1 MSKPTANW
9 EKVGDKF
16 YRKVQLYTGVFDPD
30 LELDKCLVVGALGS
44 GAVAIYRDEGKVHAY
59 RSGQASKSSIDIY
72 SCAGKLIRRITWEK
86 GTIKGIGWSEDEKLL
101 VVTEDGAVRCYYDLQ
116 GDFVPFS
123 LGHGADEHGV
133 VSCKFYSTGFVALL
147 GNNHLISVSRYDEP
161 RPKLLAI
168 PPADPIVSWAI
179 IPPAYSLS
187 RSVEVILAIGTT
199 LYVVDATDAE
209 DRNFTA
215 GPFRHISVSPRG
227 EFLAFYTDDGKV
239 WVVSGDWSEKLSE
252 YNSRA
257 KTVPKDMQWCGSN
270 AVALAWED
278 EVHLIG
284 PKSTATKFYY
294 DAFVHLL
301 PDVDGLRLLTNDVC
315 EYLQK
320 VPDETVSVFRLG
332 SDSPAA
338 HLLEASSLLEQKSPK
353 ADDLIQLIRPSL
365 AEAVDT
371 CVKAAGHEYTIHWQ
385 KALMKAASY
394 GKSVL
399 DLYSSDD
406 FVDMCET
413 LRVLNAV
420 RFYEVG
426 LPLSYDQFK
435 RLTPENL
442 IARLTNRHEY
452 LLALRISEY
461 LHLPVSK
468 IHEHWAVAK
477 VRHSTAD
484 EATTAQLIVKKVYGK
499 RGVSFEQIAR
509 AAYDEGRVALATE
522 LLNYEPRAG
531 KQVPLLLDMKED
543 TIALDKAIESGDP
556 DLIFHVLLHIRKK
569 LPLASFFRVIN
580 SRPVATALV
589 ESSAWDS
596 DRDLLKDLYYQDDR
610 RLDGANL
617 LISEA
622 LSQPDVS
629 SATDK
634 LHLASKYLA
643 DSKTHATHRT
653 HIDDAIKLLKLQEQF
668 DKDLGLS
675 PSGPAPGPP
684 SPGPS
689 SHPAS
694 YVGLSAHATIFTL
707 LKSGH
712 TKRAAKV
719 QSEFRIPDKQFA
731 WLRLRALVAARHW
744 SELEEIANKTKKS
757 PIGWENYVNEI
768 LGAGNSRVAA
778 LFVPKC
784 TGASA
789 KERVEM
795 WVRCG
800 LVVKAGEEAVRA
812 KDGGLL
818 EWVRERAGAGAQAEL
833 ERLAAQLKGG
843 RGR

>member
-30 LELDKCLVVGALGS
+30 LELDKYNVAGAPYS
-44 GAVAIYRDEGKVHAY
+44 GAVAIYRDEEKLHTY
-59 RSGQASKSSIDIY
+59 RGTQAAKSSIDIY
-72 SCAGKLIRRITWEK
+72 SCAGKLIRRIAWDK
-86 GTIKGIGWSEDEKLL
+86 GTIKGLGWSEDEKLL
-101 VVTEDGAVRCYYDLQ
+101 VVTEDGTVRCYYDLQ
-116 GDFVPFS
+116 GDFIPFS
-123 LGHGADEHGV
+123 LGHDAEEHGV

-147 GNNHLISVSRYDEP
+147 GNNHLISVARYDEP
-161 RPKLLAI
+161 RPKLLAV
-168 PPADPIVSWAI
+168 PPSEEIISWAI

-199 LYVVDATDAE
+199 LYVVDATEAE
-209 DRNFTA
+209 NRDFTA

-227 EFLAFYTDDGKV
+227 EFLAFYTDDSKV

-257 KTVPKDMQWCGSN
+257 KTMPKDMQWCGSN

-278 EVHLIG
+278 EIHLIG
-284 PKSTATKFYY
+284 PNSSATKFYY
-294 DAFVHLL
+294 DSWVHLL
-301 PDVDGLRLLTNDVC
+301 PDVDGLRLLTHEVC
-315 EYLQK
+315 EYIQK

-338 HLLEASSLLEQKSPK
+338 NLLEASSLLEQKSPK

-371 CVKAAGHEYTIHWQ
+371 CVKAAGHEFNIHWQ
-385 KALMKAASY
+385 KALLKAASY

-399 DLYSSDD
+399 DLYNSDD

-420 RFYEVG
+420 RFYEIG
-426 LPLSYDQFK
+426 LPLSYDQYK
-435 RLTPENL
+435 RLTPESL
-442 IARLTNRHEY
+442 IERLINRHEY

-461 LHLPVSK
+461 LHLPVAK
-468 IHEHWAVAK
+468 IHEHWAAAK

-484 EATTAQLIVKKVYGK
+484 EASTAQLIVKKLYGK
-499 RGVSFEQIAR
+499 PGVSFEQIAH

-531 KQVPLLLDMKED
+531 KQVPLLLAMNED
-543 TIALDKAIESGDP
+543 IIALDKAIESGDP
-556 DLIFHVLLHIRKK
+556 DLIIHVLLHLRKK

-580 SRPVATALV
+580 TRPVATALV

-596 DRDLLKDLYYQDDR
+596 DPELLKDLYYQDDR
-610 RLDGANL
+610 RLDGSNL

-622 LSQPDVS
+622 LSQPDIHAS
-629 SATDK
+629 EDK

-643 DSKTHATHRT
+643 DSKPFASHRT
-653 HIDDAIKLLKLQEQF
+653 HIDDALRLLKLQQQF
-668 DKDLGLS
+668 DKDLGLD
-675 PSGPAPGPP
+675 GPT
-684 SPGPS
+684 SPGSTHNPT
-689 SHPAS
+689 S
-694 YVGLSAHATIFTL
+694 YTGLSAHQTIFTL

-712 TKRAAKV
+712 QKRASRVASDFK
-719 QSEFRIPDKQFA
+719 IPDKTFA
-731 WLRLRALVAARHW
+731 WLKLRALVAARHW
-744 SELEEIANKTKKS
+744 MEIEELAKMKKS
-757 PIGWENYVNEI
+757 PIAWENYFNEV
-768 LGAGNSRVAA
+768 LAAGNTRVAS

-784 TGASA
+784 TGLSA
-789 KERVEM
+789 KERVDM
-795 WVRCG
+795 WVKCG
-800 LVVKAGEEAVRA
+800 LLVKAGEEAVKS
-812 KDGGLL
+812 KDGALFEEVRTRASGSTLL
-818 EWVRERAGAGAQAEL
+818 EL
-833 ERLAAQLKGG
+833 ERIGVALGG
-843 RGR
+843 R